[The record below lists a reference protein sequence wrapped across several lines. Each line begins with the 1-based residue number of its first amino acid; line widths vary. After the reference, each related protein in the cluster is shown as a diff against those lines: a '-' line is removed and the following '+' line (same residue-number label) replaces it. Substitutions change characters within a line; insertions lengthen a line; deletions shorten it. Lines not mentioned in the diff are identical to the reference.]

1 MTHNRKRTNALVPDA
16 PGEGDASGG
25 PTFGLEEEVFVT
37 AATEP
42 TLESLYFLARLMWRN
57 PRRYYR
63 HSDSNFARGRDV
75 RQGLMSGVEIST
87 GRHSSPESAVHDLEQ
102 RRADLARA
110 CRAPGVLMVPVGH
123 LLDRD
128 TPTNVCGLHIHVGLP
143 AGERMRGY
151 RRLAPYLPLLALL
164 TASSP
169 CRRGSYFGPSYR
181 MVAGYATGPLRPDHM
196 YRFQDLII
204 SRRLGTIEARLF
216 DPVWDLGRILVLLR
230 CMRAIILHAPDQ
242 PIDYERYAQL
252 RHLTATR
259 GYGEEFV
266 PLYREVSACLER
278 AGEQPVD
285 ESVFASPPARE
296 IYDLYLERGL
306 EGVYR
311 ALHHGYC
318 RGAAG
323 PGLPLTDETLHP
335 SHLTVMPSTGRP
347 PRRRSRR
354 FSSLR
359 AAGGFVSYYVVRLPY
374 KTIKVLRESGKERPK
389 RDG

>member
-1 MTHNRKRTNALVPDA
+1 M
-16 PGEGDASGG
+16 
-25 PTFGLEEEVFVT
+25 EEEVFVT

-75 RQGLMSGVEIST
+75 RHGLMSGVEIST
-87 GRHSSPESAVHDLEQ
+87 GRHVSPLGAVQDLAQ

-110 CRAPGVLMVPVGH
+110 CRSPGVLMVPVGH

-169 CRRGSYFGPSYR
+169 CRRGTYFGPSYR

-216 DPVWDLGRILVLLR
+216 DPVWDLGRILALLR
-230 CMRAIILHAPDQ
+230 SMKALLLHAPDR

-252 RHLTATR
+252 RQLAATR
-259 GYGEEFV
+259 GYGEEFA
-266 PLYREVSACLER
+266 PLYRELSGCLQQ
-278 AGEQPVD
+278 AGEPAVD
-285 ESVFASPPARE
+285 ESLFSSPPSRE

-306 EGVYR
+306 EGTYR
-311 ALHHGYC
+311 ALHQEYC
-318 RGAAG
+318 SGVAE
-323 PGLPLTDETLHP
+323 PGRSLSAETISP
-335 SHLTVMPSTGRP
+335 SHLAPTTTTIRP
-347 PRRRSRR
+347 HRRRSRR

-374 KTIKVLRESGKERPK
+374 KTIKVLRESGKERAK
-389 RDG
+389 RDE

>member
-1 MTHNRKRTNALVPDA
+1 MGNTRPPARAAAEEPC
-16 PGEGDASGG
+16 G

-37 AATEP
+37 SATEP

-87 GRHSSPESAVHDLEQ
+87 GRHASPESAVSDLTQ

-110 CRAPGVLMVPVGH
+110 CRAPGVLLVPVGH

-143 AGERMRGY
+143 PAQRMQGY
-151 RRLAPYLPLLALL
+151 RRLAPYLPFLALI

-169 CRRGSYFGPSYR
+169 CRRGSFYGPSYR
-181 MVAGYATGPLRPDHM
+181 MVAGYATGPLRQDHM

-204 SRRLGTIEARLF
+204 SRRLGTVEARLF
-216 DPVWDLGRILVLLR
+216 DPVWDLGRVLALLR
-230 CMRAIILHAPDQ
+230 CMRAVILHAPDQ
-242 PIDYERYAQL
+242 PVDYERYTRL
-252 RHLTATR
+252 RHLAATR

-266 PLYREVSACLER
+266 PLYREVTEYLLR
-278 AGEQPVD
+278 AGEAPVA
-285 ESVFASPPARE
+285 ERVFADPPARE
-296 IYDLYLERGL
+296 IYDLYRQRGL
-306 EGVYR
+306 ESLYR

-318 RGAAG
+318 RGAAE
-323 PGLPLTDETLHP
+323 PGLPLIDEKDP
-335 SHLTVMPSTGRP
+335 QFSAAVEQPR
-347 PRRRSRR
+347 RRRSRR

-374 KTIKVLRESGKERPK
+374 KTIKVLRESGKERKK